1 VPDDQRET
9 SVLSWI
15 WILTMVE
22 GLKWILQNTQGKIVE
37 ISLVPRPSTPPV
49 LFFWGSKADFY
60 QPVARFM
67 CGQLVLRL
75 LYVFLHLFL
84 LCPQLSHAHH
94 IHFCQANLLLSTS
107 DTCLSSGMSS
117 LAQLRVWDTEKQK
130 QLLVMPTEP
139 LTNWVWLPGELLNG
153 LEYSKAWLVC

>member
-1 VPDDQRET
+1 MPDDQRET

-15 WILTMVE
+15 WILTIVE

-60 QPVARFM
+60 KPVTRFM

-75 LYVFLHLFL
+75 LYVFPH
-84 LCPQLSHAHH
+84 
-94 IHFCQANLLLSTS
+94 
-107 DTCLSSGMSS
+107 
-117 LAQLRVWDTEKQK
+117 
-130 QLLVMPTEP
+130 LLVCVSPAITCTSHTVLPGEFYFCRLQTPAWVVVWVVQHRYGFEILRSRRMPTEP
-139 LTNWVWLPGELLNG
+139 LTNWVWLPGELLGG
-153 LEYSKAWLVC
+153 LEYSKPRLVF